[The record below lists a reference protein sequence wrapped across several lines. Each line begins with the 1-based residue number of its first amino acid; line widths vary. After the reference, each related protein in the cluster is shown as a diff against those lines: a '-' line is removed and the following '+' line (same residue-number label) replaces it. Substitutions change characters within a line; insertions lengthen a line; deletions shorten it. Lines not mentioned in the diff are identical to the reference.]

1 MVSTQ
6 ERAKTLELIENVQIE
21 VYDDSKISSNHG
33 VDNDYKEREEELGLD
48 DLIVKSKNDNMRKTE
63 KAATGPAGGFDK
75 EVQNTSNKDSRAKAS
90 TIIEPKKT
98 NGDSTLKSYSL
109 SKSKINEKELVDI
122 RGPISSEMFFSIKT
136 TPLLD
141 DYDVKQMLGEGSF
154 GQVKL
159 MVHRKTKMERAVK
172 IIKKHKVRPEE
183 KEQMMMEVSI
193 LKTLDHPNII
203 KIFDMYED
211 QQFLYLVIE

>member
-1 MVSTQ
+1 
-6 ERAKTLELIENVQIE
+6 
-21 VYDDSKISSNHG
+21 
-33 VDNDYKEREEELGLD
+33 
-48 DLIVKSKNDNMRKTE
+48 MRKTE

-75 EVQNTSNKDSRAKAS
+75 EAQNTSNKDSRAKAS

-122 RGPISSEMFFSIKT
+122 RGPISTEMFFSIKT

-141 DYDVKQMLGEGSF
+141 DYEVKKMLGEGSF